1 MDDPIHVPGL
11 LEACEEL
18 AHVVLAANQPH
29 VSRDIL
35 ETLAAKF
42 EREAA
47 DFAPLVASNGRD
59 TALLARAVH
68 YLLDAHALPLMGTD
82 MEWFRQALAC
92 VVELAVPGIALSPK
106 GAAFLNDVQV
116 GISQS
121 LQDLE

>member
-1 MDDPIHVPGL
+1 
-11 LEACEEL
+11 
-18 AHVVLAANQPH
+18 
-29 VSRDIL
+29 
-35 ETLAAKF
+35 
-42 EREAA
+42 
-47 DFAPLVASNGRD
+47 
-59 TALLARAVH
+59 
-68 YLLDAHALPLMGTD
+68 